1 MSPWHSCSAKMTSAR
16 SFRIPHGIRTSTRG
30 VPWASSAEAR
40 RIRAP
45 VLAASAA
52 ARCGAGYVRL
62 VTTSGAT
69 ACAHAH
75 LLSIPVSACDQGIW
89 GTLCATSA
97 IQAAQG
103 LAKSDVI
110 LVGPGMGTSDDSER
124 FLEAL
129 SQDRPMVFD
138 ADALT
143 LIARNHGLLDMPAR
157 HPRIL
162 TPHEGE
168 AARLLGRKI
177 ANRNEDALQIA
188 RDYEATV
195 VLKGPETLPSTP
207 PCAVCRPSCPTPL
220 GDLRAVVEGGP
231 ELAKAGTGDV
241 LGGMVAS
248 FLAQGLDALDAAT
261 LAVFVHGHAGRAA
274 ACELSVHAVMSE
286 DIICKIGSVLLDL
299 EAEDNS

>member
-1 MSPWHSCSAKMTSAR
+1 MVRVAPINLTFNPRTLWFDPGDLDIEKDMPVVVRTAR
-16 SFRIPHGIRTSTRG
+16 GTEFGI
-30 VPWASSAEAR
+30 
-40 RIRAP
+40 
-45 VLAASAA
+45 AASEVIEVSEEQ
-52 ARCGAGYVRL
+52 VRAL
-62 VTTSGAT
+62 KSALRPVERIAT
-69 ACAHAH
+69 EE
-75 LLSIPVSACDQGIW
+75 D
-89 GTLCATSA
+89 
-97 IQAAQG
+97 

-177 ANRNEDALQIA
+177 ANRNEDALQLA

-195 VLKGPETLPSTP
+195 VLKGPETLV
-207 PCAVCRPSCPTPL
+207 ATPL
-220 GDLRAVVEGGP
+220 GELRAVVEGGP

-261 LAVFVHGHAGRAA
+261 LAVSVHGRAGRAA
-274 ACELSVHAVMSE
+274 ARELSVHAVMPE

>member
-1 MSPWHSCSAKMTSAR
+1 MLFR
-16 SFRIPHGIRTSTRG
+16 S
-30 VPWASSAEAR
+30 
-40 RIRAP
+40 
-45 VLAASAA
+45 
-52 ARCGAGYVRL
+52 
-62 VTTSGAT
+62 
-69 ACAHAH
+69 
-75 LLSIPVSACDQGIW
+75 
-89 GTLCATSA
+89 
-97 IQAAQG
+97 
-103 LAKSDVI
+103 
-110 LVGPGMGTSDDSER
+110 
-124 FLEAL
+124 
-129 SQDRPMVFD
+129 

-195 VLKGPETLPSTP
+195 VLKGPETLV
-207 PCAVCRPSCPTPL
+207 ATPL
-220 GDLRAVVEGGP
+220 GELRAVAEGGP

-261 LAVFVHGHAGRAA
+261 LAVSVHGRAGRAA
-274 ACELSVHAVMSE
+274 ACELSVHAVMPE

>member
-1 MSPWHSCSAKMTSAR
+1 MREPLALVLGEDDIRALVPHPAWDTNKYARGTVGVVGGSAAY
-16 SFRIPHGIRTSTRG
+16 PG
-30 VPWASSAEAR
+30 
-40 RIRAP
+40 AP

-97 IQAAQG
+97 IQAAQD

-195 VLKGPETLPSTP
+195 VLKGPETLV
-207 PCAVCRPSCPTPL
+207 ATPL
-220 GDLRAVVEGGP
+220 GELRAVAEGGP

-261 LAVFVHGHAGRAA
+261 LAVSVHGRAGRAA
-274 ACELSVHAVMSE
+274 ACEVSVHAVMPE